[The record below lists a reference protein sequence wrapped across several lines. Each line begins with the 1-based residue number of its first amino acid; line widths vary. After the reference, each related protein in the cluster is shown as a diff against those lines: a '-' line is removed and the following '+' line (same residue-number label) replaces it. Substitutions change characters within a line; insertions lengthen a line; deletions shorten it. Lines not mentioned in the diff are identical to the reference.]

1 MSNTWTRNGPV
12 SLPPRWL
19 AYTAGALVMALAI
32 VGVGMGIRAAFR
44 DGGAP
49 DLGGVADSA
58 ADKSTLVAAP
68 IVQTPPPAPA
78 ADASADTNKADA
90 ADDEQDKADALA
102 AKAAMAQEIQAKPS
116 RPGGDIDDILA
127 SPNEKPPT
135 PVKPAAD
142 EAPPPSAPVKT
153 DVPF

>member
-1 MSNTWTRNGPV
+1 MSNSWTANGPV

-19 AYTAGALVMALAI
+19 AYMAGAIVVALAAFG
-32 VGVGMGIRAAFR
+32 VGVGVRAAFR

-49 DLGGVADSA
+49 DLGATADGA

-68 IVQTPPPAPA
+68 IVQPPPPVAAP
-78 ADASADTNKADA
+78 DPSAD
-90 ADDEQDKADALA
+90 DDKNDSTGTDSEKADALA

-116 RPGGDIDDILA
+116 KPAGDIDDILA
-127 SPNEKPPT
+127 SPSEKPPA
-135 PVKPAAD
+135 PGKPAAD
-142 EAPPPSAPVKT
+142 EAPPSSAPVKT

>member
-1 MSNTWTRNGPV
+1 MSNTWTANGPV

-19 AYTAGALVMALAI
+19 AYTAGAIVMALAV
-32 VGVGMGIRAAFR
+32 VGVGMGVRAAFR

-49 DLGGVADSA
+49 DLGGPSDSA
-58 ADKSTLVAAP
+58 ADRSTLVAAP
-68 IVQTPPPAPA
+68 IVQAPPPVAAPDTS
-78 ADASADTNKADA
+78 ADADKQDDADA
-90 ADDEQDKADALA
+90 EQAKADALA

-116 RPGGDIDDILA
+116 KPDGDIDDILA
-127 SPNEKPPT
+127 SPSEKPPA

-142 EAPPPSAPVKT
+142 EAPPPGAPVKT

>member
-1 MSNTWTRNGPV
+1 MSNAWTRNGPV

-19 AYTAGALVMALAI
+19 AYTAGAMVMALAV

-49 DLGGVADSA
+49 DLGGVADGA

-68 IVQTPPPAPA
+68 IVQPPPPVAAP
-78 ADASADTNKADA
+78 DASADTGKDDA
-90 ADDEQDKADALA
+90 ADADQDKADALA

-116 RPGGDIDDILA
+116 KPGGDIDDILA
-127 SPNEKPPT
+127 SPNEKPPA
-135 PVKPAAD
+135 PVKTGAD
-142 EAPPPSAPVKT
+142 EAPPSSAPVKT